1 MFPLP
6 HFKIYLVD
14 NNFPMKS
21 LTGIKKFSLKRYI
34 SGCLC
39 KTEPSLLQQ
48 VIHLLYCFSKFG
60 ITTFFSFV
68 FFFISFSLFR
78 YSKLITLFCFSF
90 YFGYFSFSFS
100 VFLFFVVHFLY
111 SMYYLLLC
119 YFHAIARMWLVA
131 SFGHCII
138 LSCFCKT
145 FYTQASS
152 VPLIVSCSLFD
163 HG

>member
-1 MFPLP
+1 
-6 HFKIYLVD
+6 
-14 NNFPMKS
+14 MKS
-21 LTGIKKFSLKRYI
+21 LTGINKFCLKRYI

-48 VIHLLYCFSKFG
+48 VIHLLYWFSKFI

-68 FFFISFSLFR
+68 FFFFPSPFFGIPNL
-78 YSKLITLFCFSF
+78 LPCFDFLF
-90 YFGYFSFSFS
+90 YFGCFSFSFS
-100 VFLFFVVHFLY
+100 VFLFFVVHYLY
-111 SMYYLLLC
+111 TMYYLLLC
-119 YFHAIARMWLVA
+119 YFHAIARMGLVA